1 MAIQEHSLEYTLPFQ
16 IALSMLYTNIYIG
29 MEDEGGGAMGSYEMT
44 VACQTET

>member
-16 IALSMLYTNIYIG
+16 IALSMLYTSIYIG
-29 MEDEGGGAMGSYEMT
+29 MEDEAMGSYEMT